1 MSKYLF
7 LVKPNDKPVIYI
19 DSEMAKICAKTFET
33 ASGYTVICHLDK
45 GHKDNCE
52 GVILGSTCKWNGKY
66 NSEYEQYLDGRKP
79 NE

>member
-33 ASGYTVICHLDK
+33 ASGYTVICHLD
-45 GHKDNCE
+45 E